1 MSMYDDE
8 NNEAG
13 LTVSH
18 RQASLVLAGCL
29 LGVFFSFVSG
39 YFWGKKN
46 AASQFVMKTQ
56 QDSFAG
62 QIYSSMCELCQSDN
76 DVKEMPDQQKESVN
90 VAQGKELAQEKLEK
104 VTTKIDSSPEKIKE
118 EKVFYTAQLIGFGTK
133 KNALTF
139 ANKLNDQGIPVEIR
153 SRKSKSAKGKTVSW
167 YQVVTQKYENKG
179 ELEKLVAH
187 VSKKERLKG
196 VQIIAC

>member
-29 LGVFFSFVSG
+29 FGVFFSFVSG
-39 YFWGKKN
+39 YFWGQRQT
-46 AASQFVMKTQ
+46 ASQFVMKTE
-56 QDSFAG
+56 QDSFAD
-62 QIYSSMCELCQSDN
+62 QVYSSMCELCQSDN
-76 DVKEMPDQQKESVN
+76 DVKTVQTQQKESEEEEVRGSQL
-90 VAQGKELAQEKLEK
+90 VQEKLKEVTAK
-104 VTTKIDSSPEKIKE
+104 VNPEQTLKE
-118 EKVFYTAQLIGFGTK
+118 QKTLYTAQLIGFGA
-133 KNALTF
+133 KNSALKF
-139 ANKLNDQGIPVEIR
+139 ANKLNNQGIPVEIR

-167 YQVVTQKYENKG
+167 YQVVTQKYENKD
-179 ELEKLVAH
+179 ELEKLVAR